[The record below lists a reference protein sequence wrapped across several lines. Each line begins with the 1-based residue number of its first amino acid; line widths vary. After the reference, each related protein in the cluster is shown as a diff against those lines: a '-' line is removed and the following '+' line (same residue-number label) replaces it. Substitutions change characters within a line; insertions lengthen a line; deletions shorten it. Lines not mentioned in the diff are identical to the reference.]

1 MPATVCAWCNAKS
14 NMTRHG
20 EPTTSGLTPLSGN
33 YIRVEAAFKCDNCRR
48 LSIGG
53 SLGPEN
59 QGAAAAIS
67 PNWWDSR
74 PISWTPQVVNGKN
87 FPDVPEH
94 IASAADE
101 AYRCRSINALRGA
114 ILLARGV
121 VEATAKERG
130 IDKGMLHAKIEALH
144 AEGDIRGFTKEAAH
158 ELRYLGNDMAHGDFV
173 NDVDADD
180 ADEVLDVMTEILSE
194 VYQGPA
200 RVNRMKTKREGQG
213 QTSNR
218 SQIPSASGTG

>member
-1 MPATVCAWCNAKS
+1 M
-14 NMTRHG
+14 
-20 EPTTSGLTPLSGN
+20 
-33 YIRVEAAFKCDNCRR
+33 
-48 LSIGG
+48 
-53 SLGPEN
+53 
-59 QGAAAAIS
+59 
-67 PNWWDSR
+67 
-74 PISWTPQVVNGKN
+74 NGKN

>member
-1 MPATVCAWCNAKS
+1 MAATVCAWCKAKS
-14 NMTRHG
+14 NMTRQG
-20 EPTTSGLTPLSGN
+20 DPTTSGLPVSEGL
-33 YIRVEAAFKCDNCRR
+33 IRVEAAFKCDNCRR
-48 LSIGG
+48 LSIGSSMGLQREGVTAAG
-53 SLGPEN
+53 SL
-59 QGAAAAIS
+59 
-67 PNWWDSR
+67 NWWDTR
-74 PISWTPQVVNGKN
+74 PVSWTPQVVGGKD

-144 AEGDIRGFTKEAAH
+144 AKGDIRGFTKDAAH
-158 ELRYLGNDMAHGDFV
+158 ELRFLGNDMAHGDFV
-173 NDVDADD
+173 NEVDADD

-213 QTSNR
+213 QTGNR